1 MASKGKG
8 VRIPVS
14 LDKDQ
19 AQKDGRELADD
30 IKKSLLPVVDVVE
43 AAKTGFNMLKDAI
56 STATGIAR
64 EAISAAASQE
74 EAERKLIATL
84 SRRGT
89 VSQDFI
95 DKLNAENFARQQ
107 MLAISDDEQ
116 QALQAKAALLDVEHQ
131 HLSKVTDATIGLAET
146 TGQDLGS
153 ALNVV
158 VKAYHG
164 NISAL
169 KKFGIQAEDTDSILD
184 ELASRTD
191 VAAERADT
199 FNGRVSILQE
209 NFGELMESIGESVV
223 RNDDVK
229 KFFKDLN
236 DELLGVIGTVQE
248 NGPEF
253 KSWVSGVVQDLRDL
267 GQWVRENK
275 SEIGDVV
282 KLLSLMAAGRALGG
296 LAGGLVAGVGKWA
309 PAIGAAG
316 GMMMKAATGL
326 GGWGLGTAAAGFGA
340 AATAGSLMLLPSTD
354 HRSVAQALMNDM
366 GYVDPDMGYVDPAR
380 VQRGSPDFSNT
391 AFSGQGA
398 DAGMNFDTGLE
409 VTVDLKK
416 MDEENKK
423 AAARAQKEA
432 EARWKAAEKKSE
444 EIAKSAAE
452 LEAQEAKRAEEADE
466 RRLTQVAETA
476 NKVRD
481 ARLQELEDQKEL
493 QAAILQS
500 QEEFSNELGQSALS
514 TAFQFAGSM
523 AYGLVSG
530 KDKIKNAGKAA
541 FGVLLNIAGDAMA
554 TIGGAIT
561 AAGFGSTMV
570 PFLAPIFG
578 GPAGMVAGGLITA
591 AGVGLKM
598 WSSDVAASA
607 RETVSRATP
616 TRSSFAGGFDQ
627 RTSPRMMGG
636 AGGLFGGSTINVILP
651 NGMVL
656 ADAPTLARAIGD
668 VLGQTAELRF
678 A

>member
-309 PAIGAAG
+309 
-316 GMMMKAATGL
+316 
-326 GGWGLGTAAAGFGA
+326 
-340 AATAGSLMLLPSTD
+340 
-354 HRSVAQALMNDM
+354 
-366 GYVDPDMGYVDPAR
+366 
-380 VQRGSPDFSNT
+380 
-391 AFSGQGA
+391 
-398 DAGMNFDTGLE
+398 
-409 VTVDLKK
+409 
-416 MDEENKK
+416 
-423 AAARAQKEA
+423 
-432 EARWKAAEKKSE
+432 
-444 EIAKSAAE
+444 
-452 LEAQEAKRAEEADE
+452 
-466 RRLTQVAETA
+466 
-476 NKVRD
+476 
-481 ARLQELEDQKEL
+481 
-493 QAAILQS
+493 
-500 QEEFSNELGQSALS
+500 
-514 TAFQFAGSM
+514 
-523 AYGLVSG
+523 
-530 KDKIKNAGKAA
+530 
-541 FGVLLNIAGDAMA
+541 
-554 TIGGAIT
+554 
-561 AAGFGSTMV
+561 
-570 PFLAPIFG
+570 
-578 GPAGMVAGGLITA
+578 
-591 AGVGLKM
+591 
-598 WSSDVAASA
+598 
-607 RETVSRATP
+607 
-616 TRSSFAGGFDQ
+616 TRS
-627 RTSPRMMGG
+627 
-636 AGGLFGGSTINVILP
+636 N
-651 NGMVL
+651 
-656 ADAPTLARAIGD
+656 
-668 VLGQTAELRF
+668 
-678 A
+678 